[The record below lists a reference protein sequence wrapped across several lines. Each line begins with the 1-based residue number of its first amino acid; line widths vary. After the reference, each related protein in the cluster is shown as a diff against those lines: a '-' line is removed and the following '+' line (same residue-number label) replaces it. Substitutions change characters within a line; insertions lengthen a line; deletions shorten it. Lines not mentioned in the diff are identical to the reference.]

1 MSTLDVDPD
10 GLRNTQ
16 PAFASVASTITTA
29 AQQLAAVISAEGE
42 CWGGDEIGAAFAQN
56 YTPGVDPGQKAVTG
70 LATTMTQLG
79 ENMVTVANAFQ
90 AQDTTRA
97 GEIDQVAGS
106 L

>member
-1 MSTLDVDPD
+1 MSSVNIDPEA
-10 GLRNTQ
+10 LRNTQ
-16 PAFASVASTITTA
+16 PGFVAVASTITTA
-29 AQQLAAVISAEGE
+29 AQALAAVIAAEGE
-42 CWGGDEIGAAFAQN
+42 CWGGDEIGAAFAKN

-79 ENMVTVANAFQ
+79 ENMVTVANTFV

-97 GEIDQVAGS
+97 GAIGQAAGS

>member
-1 MSTLDVDPD
+1 MSSVKVDPD

-16 PAFASVASTITTA
+16 PAFASVASTISTA

-90 AQDTTRA
+90 TQDTTRA
-97 GEIDQVAGS
+97 GEIGQVAGS

>member
-1 MSTLDVDPD
+1 MSSVKVDPD

-90 AQDTTRA
+90 TQDTTRA
-97 GEIDQVAGS
+97 DEIGEVASS

>member
-1 MSTLDVDPD
+1 MSSVKVDPD

-29 AQQLAAVISAEGE
+29 AQQLAAAISAEGE

-90 AQDTTRA
+90 TQDTTRA
-97 GEIDQVAGS
+97 GEIGQVASS